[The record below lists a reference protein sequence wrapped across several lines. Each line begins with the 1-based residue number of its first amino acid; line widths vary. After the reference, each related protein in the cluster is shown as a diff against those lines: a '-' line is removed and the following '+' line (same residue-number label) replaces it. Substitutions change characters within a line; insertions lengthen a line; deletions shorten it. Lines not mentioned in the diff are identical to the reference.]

1 MDPGRLW
8 DASERPLD
16 GRSCPGSVRPLAGL
30 EALGPRQLLAQTKPA
45 PFLIPPARL
54 SSSNVGCRK
63 HLVAAAS
70 LARVPERKE
79 IPLCMIKG
87 KGNNSKQ
94 KQTKTSTKK
103 QRKEYM
109 KYPLILF

>member
-1 MDPGRLW
+1 MSKKGNRLK
-8 DASERPLD
+8 AH
-16 GRSCPGSVRPLAGL
+16 
-30 EALGPRQLLAQTKPA
+30 TKPA

-79 IPLCMIKG
+79 MAFCIIKG
-87 KGNNSKQ
+87 KGNDIKQ

-103 QRKEYM
+103 QRNEYM
-109 KYPLILF
+109 K